1 MHAKMA
7 ATLVR
12 ALVFFIVSINVLAFK
27 DRHNALNGNL
37 TCYSNCWT
45 AKPAISHSFVLNH
58 RLKRCVVRWDS
69 RGLVYLAAP
78 EDCVLLSTLLNM
90 PDIHPN
96 PGPHD
101 GQQENR
107 LVDGVDLT
115 TAHRDSSNGSNG
127 GADTIL
133 FRSGNDLLSL
143 RRFALRPQA
152 PGLNT
157 LKQLG
162 ILRYRGQS
170 RVKNRAADAFLNP
183 NETARDGQ
191 AIEVVKSRRPVK
203 SCPVRELN
211 AKRCL
216 TALHRA
222 PVKRKNSPSLFAVP
236 NCMFVNICSLS
247 KTKNRV
253 RAPVSLEA
261 DMRSN
266 DIDVCVVSETHLKPA
281 QPDAVVIIAD
291 YAVFRRD
298 RNWSGKDMRNK
309 GGVAIYIR
317 KTLTVLD
324 VYRSTDYEVICVTLL
339 LPTGHRFLICGVYNP
354 PKHSYNEGDL
364 MNHLLSFVDQTMDSH
379 PGTVVVCGGDLNQL
393 NIKQFEQLTG
403 WNALVDFP
411 TRGESRLDNCLSNRA
426 ELFGRCRPFTMLT
439 KSDHTGVVL
448 PAGTKLR
455 PVRRKVKI
463 RDQREHRKQDL
474 YKALAEED
482 WSEVYQSLGVDQAV
496 SRMER
501 IILSHLEKWMPMRT
515 VTMSSRD
522 PMWMTPLVK
531 SLLRQKSRISTGS
544 ADRVKAINKRISE
557 NICENRGE

>member
-1 MHAKMA
+1 M
-7 ATLVR
+7 
-12 ALVFFIVSINVLAFK
+12 
-27 DRHNALNGNL
+27 
-37 TCYSNCWT
+37 
-45 AKPAISHSFVLNH
+45 
-58 RLKRCVVRWDS
+58 
-69 RGLVYLAAP
+69 
-78 EDCVLLSTLLNM
+78 LS
-90 PDIHPN
+90 
-96 PGPHD
+96 
-101 GQQENR
+101 
-107 LVDGVDLT
+107 
-115 TAHRDSSNGSNG
+115 
-127 GADTIL
+127 
-133 FRSGNDLLSL
+133 
-143 RRFALRPQA
+143 
-152 PGLNT
+152 T

-162 ILRYRGQS
+162 ILRYRGRS

-183 NETARDGQ
+183 NERARDGQ

-253 RAPVSLEA
+253 RAPVALEA
-261 DMRSN
+261 DMRNN

-281 QPDAVVIIAD
+281 QPDAVVNIAD

-298 RNWSGKDMRNK
+298 RNWSRKDMRNK

-324 VYRSTDYEVICVTLL
+324 VYRSTNYEVICVTLL

-439 KSDHTGVVL
+439 KSDHTGMVL

-455 PVRRKVKI
+455 LVRRKVKI
-463 RDQREHRKQDL
+463 CDQREHRKQDCI
-474 YKALAEED
+474 
-482 WSEVYQSLGVDQAV
+482 Q
-496 SRMER
+496 
-501 IILSHLEKWMPMRT
+501 H
-515 VTMSSRD
+515 
-522 PMWMTPLVK
+522 
-531 SLLRQKSRISTGS
+531 
-544 ADRVKAINKRISE
+544 
-557 NICENRGE
+557 